1 MARIVVVDDNAD
13 IRQLLRDYLTI
24 DGDGFDLVGEAPDGA
39 AGIRIVEELR
49 PDAVVLDWQMPVL
62 EGPAAVS
69 GMRAAVADLVI
80 VMYSSRG
87 SYAADE
93 ALAAGVDRYVD
104 KQLGPAAVIEALR
117 ELLA

>member
-1 MARIVVVDDNAD
+1 MARIVIVDDNAD

-24 DGDGFDLVGEAPDGA
+24 DGDGLELVGDAVDGA
-39 AGIRIVEELR
+39 AGIRLIEEVR
-49 PDAVVLDWQMPVL
+49 PAAVILDWQMPVL

-69 GMRAAVADLVI
+69 GMRAAVPDLKI

-87 SYAADE
+87 SDGADE
-93 ALAAGVDRYVD
+93 ALAAGVDRYVE
-104 KQLGPAAVIEALR
+104 KQEGPRVVINALR